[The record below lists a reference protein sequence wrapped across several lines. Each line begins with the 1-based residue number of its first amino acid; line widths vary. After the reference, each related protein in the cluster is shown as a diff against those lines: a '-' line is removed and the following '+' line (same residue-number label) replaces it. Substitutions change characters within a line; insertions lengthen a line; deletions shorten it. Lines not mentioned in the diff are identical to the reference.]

1 MRIVRPPVAAALA
14 ISVFVLATGCS
25 TGPKGGAIENRD
37 WQVRAYADSSGVMQ
51 DAYLTVPLYARFAN
65 GTVSG
70 VAGCSQFTASYTI
83 SGSSLSIT
91 GLQVGTETCD
101 SYATQGRATY
111 MAALPLADSY
121 QVDGTE
127 LTIFGKDGRRILQFA
142 EKP

>member
-1 MRIVRPPVAAALA
+1 MRIVRLLAAVALA
-14 ISVFVLATGCS
+14 ISMVVLLSGCS

-37 WQVRAYADSSGVMQ
+37 WQVRAYADSSGAMQ

-70 VAGCSQFTASYTI
+70 TAGCSQFTASYTI
-83 SGSSLSIT
+83 SGSTLSIT
-91 GLQVGTETCD
+91 ALQVGTETCD
-101 SYATQGRATY
+101 SYATQGRDTY

-127 LTIFGKDGRRILQFA
+127 LTIFGKDGHQVLRFA